1 MNSLIDA
8 YRKCLLLN
16 NSNKLYYLSTSA
28 ILSSEVVNT
37 IYRRRVIIWF
47 ICKSFFGWLRNY
59 HFDVC
64 GSILKRIHL
73 WVYIYICVY
82 AVHPVNYAHS
92 YGLVWANF
100 THIIQGYSLARGQS
114 YDSLSVC
121 EATLKNMGEYS
132 VKYLRTIYMKNGTS
146 QFNPYWY

>member
-47 ICKSFFGWLRNY
+47 ICNLSSGAWEIIILMCVEAFLKEFT
-59 HFDVC
+59 C
-64 GSILKRIHL
+64 GFI
-73 WVYIYICVY
+73 YIYVY
-82 AVHPVNYAHS
+82 VVHPVNYAHS